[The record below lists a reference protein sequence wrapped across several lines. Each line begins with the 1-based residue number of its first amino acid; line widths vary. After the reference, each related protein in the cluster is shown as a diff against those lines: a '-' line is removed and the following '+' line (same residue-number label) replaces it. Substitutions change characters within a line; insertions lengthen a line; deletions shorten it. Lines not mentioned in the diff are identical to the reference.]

1 MSIGDNLKKIRK
13 NKKMTQEDF
22 GKLVGLSTNTVQRYE
37 LGKRQPTIET
47 INKIA
52 GALGVSINELID
64 SDYDKSRYKLEKA
77 LLDGSS
83 NISNLVTNFENAT
96 KEDSVKTFRN
106 LIEILDWKEFR
117 NINDDDIFEVI
128 NSQELY
134 SYLNFLFFQKL
145 NEDK

>member
-37 LGKRQPTIET
+37 LGKRQPNIET

-52 GALGVSINELID
+52 EALGVPITELINN
-64 SDYDKSRYKLEKA
+64 DYDKSKYELEKA
-77 LLDGSS
+77 LLNGSS
-83 NISNLVTNFENAT
+83 NISNLVINFENSA
-96 KEDSVKTFRN
+96 KEEAVKNFRN
-106 LIEILDWKEFR
+106 LIEFLDWKEFR

-134 SYLNFLFFQKL
+134 NYLNFLFFQKL
-145 NEDK
+145 NENK